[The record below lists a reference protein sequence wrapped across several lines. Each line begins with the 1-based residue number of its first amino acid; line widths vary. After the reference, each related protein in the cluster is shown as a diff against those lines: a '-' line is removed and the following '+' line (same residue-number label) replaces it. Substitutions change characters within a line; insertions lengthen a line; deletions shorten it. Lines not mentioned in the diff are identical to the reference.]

1 MSLTLSLLLPVV
13 VVGLA
18 LLIGASTEF
27 RFIVHRRA
35 TLVDQCAATGFD
47 PRLAFEIADVERD
60 GVERRLFKAS
70 LQGVIALIVAM
81 FPARLA
87 TRPLAEALEW
97 TESTRLW
104 VATFIPL
111 VGPLVWSGLKVR
123 SLTTD
128 R

>member
-1 MSLTLSLLLPVV
+1 MSLSLSLVLPVI

-35 TLVDQCAATGFD
+35 TLVDQCAATGFA
-47 PRLAFEIADVERD
+47 PRLAFEIADVDRD
-60 GVERRLFKAS
+60 GVERRLFRAS
-70 LQGVIALIVAM
+70 LQGVIALTVAM
-81 FPARLA
+81 FPTRLA
-87 TRPLAEALEW
+87 THPLAEALEW
-97 TESTRLW
+97 TEPTRLW

-123 SLTTD
+123 QMTTD